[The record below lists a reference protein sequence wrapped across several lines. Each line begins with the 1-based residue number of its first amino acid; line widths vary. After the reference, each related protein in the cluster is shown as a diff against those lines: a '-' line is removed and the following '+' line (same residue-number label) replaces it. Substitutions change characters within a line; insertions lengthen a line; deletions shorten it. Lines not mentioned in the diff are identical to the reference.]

1 MTDTRWLD
9 EREATAW
16 RLLHQLGGP
25 LNAVLNRQLV
35 RDSGLS
41 MADYEVLVVLSEA
54 PDLRLRA
61 RELGRATGWEK
72 SRLSHHITRME
83 RRGLVSREGCAT
95 DGRGAWVLMTA
106 LGRDTIRTAAPGHVD
121 AVRHYVIDALTP
133 EQLEQLAAIGAA
145 VQARLEPVCAEIEA
159 DSCEDVES
167 RPA

>member
-1 MTDTRWLD
+1 MTETRWLD
-9 EREATAW
+9 EREAAAW
-16 RLLHQLGGP
+16 RRMRQLGAP
-25 LNAVLNRQLV
+25 LNAALNRQLT

-95 DGRGAWVLMTA
+95 DGRGAWVVMTA
-106 LGRDTIRTAAPGHVD
+106 VGKDAIQTAAPGHVE
-121 AVRHYVIDALTP
+121 AVRRFVIDALTP

-159 DSCEDVES
+159 ESCEQ
-167 RPA
+167 

>member
-16 RLLHQLGGP
+16 RRLRQLGGP
-25 LNAVLNRQLV
+25 LNAVLNRQLTK
-35 RDSGLS
+35 DSGLS

-61 RELGRATGWEK
+61 RELGRAIGWEK
-72 SRLSHHITRME
+72 SRLSHHIGRME

-106 LGRDTIRTAAPGHVD
+106 VGKDAIQTAAPGHVN

-133 EQLEQLAAIGAA
+133 EQLDQLASIAAA
-145 VQARLEPVCAEIEA
+145 VQGRLEPACEELEAET
-159 DSCEDVES
+159 CEE
-167 RPA
+167 